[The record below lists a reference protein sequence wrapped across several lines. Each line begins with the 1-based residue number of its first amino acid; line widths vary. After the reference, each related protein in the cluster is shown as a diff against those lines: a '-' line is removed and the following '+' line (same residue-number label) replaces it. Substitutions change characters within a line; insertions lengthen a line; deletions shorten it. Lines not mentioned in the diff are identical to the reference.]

1 MHLKHTKSLNDQDVL
16 NMYKPQRYGLLD
28 KNLFTNGFRFY
39 ENRHKHPVSRNL
51 ILVHHNWISG
61 DSNKWNRAKNFDC
74 ILNESTKN
82 SFSKMLWRSSQKSH
96 WVFKKKIMNQNC

>member
-1 MHLKHTKSLNDQDVL
+1 MDTFVVHLKHTKSLYDQDVL

-61 DSNKWNRAKNFDC
+61 DSNKM
-74 ILNESTKN
+74 ESCKKFRLYPKRIHKKIVFKHALAI
-82 SFSKMLWRSSQKSH
+82 FSKMG
-96 WVFKKKIMNQNC
+96 I